1 MPHLLNVWPTV
12 SKDLRNASSLLL
24 LFDYDGTL
32 APIVARPDL
41 AVLPLET
48 RDLLTRLSSC
58 DRYIL
63 GVVSGRS
70 LADVRER
77 VGVPDLVYAGNHG
90 LEIEGPGVRFLHPQ
104 AEDLKNV
111 INQVYEQLRRQIAD
125 YAGVIIEHKGLTLSV
140 HYRLTPEDLARQVD
154 AAFRTVVS
162 TFQESA
168 PIKITRGK
176 KVLEVRPDVPW
187 DKGKAIARLQETFP
201 QATLTMFF
209 GDDLTDED
217 GFNVVQEAGGIAVFV
232 GPARQPTRALYR
244 VDSPQ
249 EVAQTL
255 RLVSQFC

>member
-12 SKDLRNASSLLL
+12 SQQLQDAPCLLL

-32 APIVARPDL
+32 APIVPRPDL
-41 AVLPLET
+41 AVLPSET
-48 RDLLTRLSSC
+48 RDLLTSLGSC
-58 DRYIL
+58 NRYIL
-63 GVVSGRS
+63 GVISGRS

-77 VGVPDLVYAGNHG
+77 VGVPNIIYAGNHG
-90 LEIEGPGVRFLHPQ
+90 LEIEGPGIRFLHPQ
-104 AEDLKNV
+104 AEALKTV
-111 INQVYEQLRRQIAD
+111 LDQVYEQLCPQIAD
-125 YAGVIIEHKGLTLSV
+125 YPGVIVEHKGLTLSV
-140 HYRLTPEDLARQVD
+140 HYRLTPEDLVGQVSS
-154 AAFRTVVS
+154 AFRTIVS
-162 TFQESA
+162 SFNDAT
-168 PIKITRGK
+168 PVKITWGK

-187 DKGKAIARLQETFP
+187 DKGRAIAKLRETFP

-249 EVAQTL
+249 EVAETL
-255 RLVSQFC
+255 RLMDQL

>member
-12 SKDLRNASSLLL
+12 SKELRSAPCLLL

-32 APIVARPDL
+32 TPIVDRPDL
-41 AVLPLET
+41 AVLPAET
-48 RDLLTRLSSC
+48 RDSLTSLSYC
-58 DRYIL
+58 DRCIL

-77 VGVPDLVYAGNHG
+77 VAVPGLVYAGNHG
-90 LEIEGPGVRFLHPQ
+90 LEIEGPGVSFIHPQ

-111 INQVYEQLRRQIAD
+111 INQVYKQLCDQLAD
-125 YAGVIIEHKGLTLSV
+125 YTGVIIEHKGLTLSV
-140 HYRLTPEDLARQVD
+140 HYRLTPEGLAGQV
-154 AAFRTVVS
+154 ASAFHSVVS
-162 TFQESA
+162 SFQESA
-168 PIKITRGK
+168 PIKVTQGK
-176 KVLEVRPDVPW
+176 KVLEVRPGVLW

-201 QATLTMFF
+201 QAALTMFF

-249 EVAQTL
+249 EVVQTL
-255 RLVSQFC
+255 HMMRQFW

>member
-12 SKDLRNASSLLL
+12 SKALRDAPCLLL

-32 APIVARPDL
+32 TPIAVRPDL
-41 AVLPLET
+41 AVLPSET
-48 RDLLTRLSSC
+48 RDSLTSLSS
-58 DRYIL
+58 DGRYIL
-63 GVVSGRS
+63 GVISGRS

-77 VGVPDLVYAGNHG
+77 VGMPDIIYAGNHG
-90 LEIEGPGVRFLHPQ
+90 LEIEGPGIRFLHPQ
-104 AEDLKNV
+104 AEELKTV
-111 INQVYEQLRRQIAD
+111 IGEVHEQLRHLIAD
-125 YAGVIIEHKGLTLSV
+125 YPGVVIEHKGLTLSV
-140 HYRLTPEDLARQVD
+140 HYRLTPENLAGQVNS
-154 AAFRTVVS
+154 AFHAIVS
-162 TFQESA
+162 SFQEST

-187 DKGKAIARLQETFP
+187 DKGKAIARLREIFP

-232 GPARQPTRALYR
+232 GPARQPTRALHR

-255 RLVSQFC
+255 RLMAQL